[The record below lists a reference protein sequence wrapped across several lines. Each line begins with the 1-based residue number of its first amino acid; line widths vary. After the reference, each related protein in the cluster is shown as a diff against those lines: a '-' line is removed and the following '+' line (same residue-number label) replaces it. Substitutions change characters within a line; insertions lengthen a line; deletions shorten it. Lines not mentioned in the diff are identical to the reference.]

1 MRAGKLD
8 RRIAIQ
14 RKTTTQTSDGE
25 PVETW
30 STLSER
36 PASVQ
41 TIQGDERFASEQLS
55 AVTQFLFTVR
65 WAAVLADL
73 SPLDRIVYPASALAD
88 SPSQPKN
95 NTLYDIYSV
104 DPVTIGRNEGIRIMA
119 RSHQDESN

>member
-8 RRIAIQ
+8 RTIAIQ
-14 RKTTTQTSDGE
+14 RKTETQLPSGE

-36 PASVQ
+36 PASLQV
-41 TIQGDERFASEQLS
+41 IQGDERFASEQLS
-55 AVTQFLFTVR
+55 AVTQFVFTIR
-65 WAAVLADL
+65 WADIVSDV

-95 NTLYDIYSV
+95 STIYDIYSV
-104 DPVTIGRNEGIRIMA
+104 DPATVGRNQGIRLLA